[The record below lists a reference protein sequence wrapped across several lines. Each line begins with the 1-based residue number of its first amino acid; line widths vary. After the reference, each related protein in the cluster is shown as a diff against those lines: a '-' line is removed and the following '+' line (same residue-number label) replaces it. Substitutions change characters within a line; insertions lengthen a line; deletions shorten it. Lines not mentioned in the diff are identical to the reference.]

1 MKMRPDIDRK
11 VQETLESLDGIQR
24 AEPQPFFYTR
34 LTGRLQH
41 NEKTVWETMGSFIS
55 RPVVVIAGLFVI
67 LLVNAFMV
75 LRQDTTTSNLGFVA
89 DQTEQLVTDNEYV
102 LATNSSFDYENIDRP

>member
-1 MKMRPDIDRK
+1 MKMRPDIDKK

-34 LTGRLQH
+34 LTGRLQR
-41 NEKTVWETMGSFIS
+41 NEKTIWETMGSFIS
-55 RPVVVIAGLFVI
+55 RPVVVIVSLFVI
-67 LLVNAFMV
+67 LLVNAFIV
-75 LRQDTTTSNLGFVA
+75 LRQDTTTNNAALVA
-89 DQTEQLVTDNEYV
+89 DQTEQLLTDNEYV